1 MIVINTISE
10 LKDYVSNNKEIS
22 LVPTMGA
29 LHLGH
34 GALIKEAVKNKN
46 ENGKVIVSIFVN
58 PIQFGPN
65 EDYNKYPRTLNDDT
79 KFCSDLGVDVVFVP
93 SASEMYGINPQE
105 NDNFNL
111 SNNYLTY
118 VCPPYFLVDK
128 LCGKSRTGHFD
139 GVATVVL
146 KLFNLTNAKKAYFGQ
161 KDAQQLFLIKKM
173 VKDLNLN
180 VDIKS
185 IPIVRDKNGLALS
198 SRNKYLDDIGYN
210 KALTIYKM
218 LNKVKELYERG
229 IINVKILFEE
239 AMLLNNDNIID
250 IEYFEFINFN
260 NLESTQEAKE
270 NTLIAIAAK
279 INGIRLIDNLIL

>member
-1 MIVINTISE
+1 MKLIKTISE
-10 LKDYVSNNKEIS
+10 LKAFVAENDNIS

-34 GALIKEAVKNKN
+34 GALIKEAVKQKG
-46 ENGKVIVSIFVN
+46 ENGKVVVSVFVN

-65 EDYNKYPRTLNDDT
+65 EDFNKYPRTLNDDA
-79 KFCSDLGVDVVFVP
+79 KFCEDLQVDVVFAP
-93 SASEMYGINPQE
+93 SASEMYGIDE
-105 NDNFNL
+105 NHKDNFNL

-139 GVATVVL
+139 GVATVVM

-180 VDIKS
+180 VDITS
-185 IPIVRDKNGLALS
+185 VPIVRDKNGLALS
-198 SRNKYLDDIGYN
+198 SRNKYLDENGYN
-210 KALTIYKM
+210 KALTIHKM
-218 LNKVKELYERG
+218 LDKVKELYNKG
-229 IINVKILFEE
+229 ITNAKILFEE
-239 AMLLNNDNIID
+239 AILLNKDNAVD
-250 IEYFEFINFN
+250 IEYFEFLDFN
-260 NLESTQEAKE
+260 NLENVDTAKE
-270 NTLIAIAAK
+270 NTLVAIAARVDS
-279 INGIRLIDNLIL
+279 IRLIDNLIL

>member
-10 LKDYVSNNKEIS
+10 LKDYVSNNNEIS

-65 EDYNKYPRTLNDDT
+65 EDYNKYPRTLDEDA
-79 KFCSDLGVDVVFVP
+79 KFCSDLGVDVVFAP
-93 SASEMYGINPQE
+93 SANEMYGINPQE

-128 LCGKSRTGHFD
+128 LCGKSRIGHFD
-139 GVATVVL
+139 GVTTVVL

-279 INGIRLIDNLIL
+279 INGVRLIDNLIL

>member
-1 MIVINTISE
+1 MKLIKTISE
-10 LKDYVSNNKEIS
+10 LKAFVAENDNIS

-34 GALIKEAVKNKN
+34 GALIKEAVKQKG
-46 ENGKVIVSIFVN
+46 ENGKVVVSVFVN

-65 EDYNKYPRTLNDDT
+65 EDFNQYPRTLNDDA
-79 KFCSDLGVDVVFVP
+79 KFCEDLQVDVVFAP
-93 SASEMYGINPQE
+93 SASEMYGIDE
-105 NDNFNL
+105 NHKDNFNL

-139 GVATVVL
+139 GVATVVM

-180 VDIKS
+180 VDITS
-185 IPIVRDKNGLALS
+185 VPIVRDKNGLALS
-198 SRNKYLDDIGYN
+198 SRNKYLDENGYN
-210 KALTIYKM
+210 KALTIHKM
-218 LNKVKELYERG
+218 LDKVKELYNKG
-229 IINVKILFEE
+229 ITNAKILFEE
-239 AMLLNNDNIID
+239 AILLNKDNAID
-250 IEYFEFINFN
+250 IEYFEFLDFN
-260 NLESTQEAKE
+260 NLENVDTAKE
-270 NTLIAIAAK
+270 NTLVAIAARVDS
-279 INGIRLIDNLIL
+279 IRLIDNLIL

>member
-1 MIVINTISE
+1 MKLIKTISE
-10 LKDYVSNNKEIS
+10 LKAFVAENDNIS

-34 GALIKEAVKNKN
+34 GALIKEAVKQKG
-46 ENGKVIVSIFVN
+46 ENGKVVVSVFVN

-65 EDYNKYPRTLNDDT
+65 EDFNKYPRTLNDDA
-79 KFCSDLGVDVVFVP
+79 KFCEDLQVDVVFAP
-93 SASEMYGINPQE
+93 SASEMYGIDE
-105 NDNFNL
+105 NHKDNFNL

-139 GVATVVL
+139 GVATVVM

-180 VDIKS
+180 VDITS
-185 IPIVRDKNGLALS
+185 VPIVRDKNGLALS
-198 SRNKYLDDIGYN
+198 SRNKYLDENGYN
-210 KALTIYKM
+210 KALTIHKM
-218 LNKVKELYERG
+218 LDKVKELYNKG
-229 IINVKILFEE
+229 IKIQKY
-239 AMLLNNDNIID
+239 LNN
-250 IEYFEFINFN
+250 F
-260 NLESTQEAKE
+260 
-270 NTLIAIAAK
+270 
-279 INGIRLIDNLIL
+279 

>member
-1 MIVINTISE
+1 MIVINTISD
-10 LKDYVSNNKEIS
+10 LKDYVIKNNEIS

-34 GALIKEAVKNKN
+34 GALIKEAVKNKS

-65 EDYNKYPRTLNDDT
+65 EDYNKYPRTLDEDA
-79 KFCSDLGVDVVFVP
+79 KFCSDLGVDVVFAP
-93 SASEMYGINPQE
+93 SASEMYGIEE
-105 NDNFNL
+105 NQKDNFNL

-146 KLFNLTNAKKAYFGQ
+146 KLFNLTGAKKAYFGQ

-173 VKDLNLN
+173 IKDLNLN
-180 VDIKS
+180 VDIKG

-198 SRNKYLDDIGYN
+198 SRNKYLDDDGYN
-210 KALTIYKM
+210 KALTIHKM
-218 LNKVKELYERG
+218 LNKVKELYEKG
-229 IINVKILFEE
+229 ITNVKILFEE
-239 AMLLNNDNIID
+239 AILLNKDNIID
-250 IEYFEFINFN
+250 VEYFEFIDFN
-260 NLESTQEAKE
+260 NLENIQEVKE

-279 INGIRLIDNLIL
+279 VNGIRLIDNLLI

>member
-1 MIVINTISE
+1 MKVIKTISE
-10 LKDYVSNNKEIS
+10 LKDFVAENNNIS

-34 GALIKEAVKNKN
+34 GALIKEAVKQKD
-46 ENGKVIVSIFVN
+46 ENGKVIVSVFVN

-65 EDYNKYPRTLNDDT
+65 EDFNKYPRTLNEDA
-79 KFCSDLGVDVVFVP
+79 KFCEELQADVVFAP
-93 SASEMYGINPQE
+93 SASEMYGINE
-105 NDNFNL
+105 NQKDNFNL

-146 KLFNLTNAKKAYFGQ
+146 KLFNLTGAKKAYFGQ

-198 SRNKYLDDIGYN
+198 SRNKYLDSDGYN
-210 KALTIYKM
+210 KALTIHKM
-218 LNKVKELYERG
+218 LEKVKELYGRG
-229 IINVKILFEE
+229 VTNVKILFEE
-239 AMLLNNDNIID
+239 AIVLNKDNIVD
-250 IEYFEFINFN
+250 IEYFEFMDFN
-260 NLESTQEAKE
+260 NLENTMAAKE
-270 NTLIAIAAK
+270 NTLVAIAARVD
-279 INGIRLIDNLIL
+279 NIRLIDNLIL

>member
-79 KFCSDLGVDVVFVP
+79 KFCSDLGVDVVFAP

>member
-1 MIVINTISE
+1 MKIIKTISE
-10 LKDYVSNNKEIS
+10 LKAFVAENDNIS

-34 GALIKEAVKNKN
+34 GTLIKEAVKNKG
-46 ENGKVIVSIFVN
+46 ENGKVIVSVFVN

-65 EDYNKYPRTLNDDT
+65 EDYNKYPRTLDADA
-79 KFCSDLGVDVVFVP
+79 KFCETLGVDVIFAP
-93 SASEMYGINPQE
+93 SASEMYGIEE
-105 NDNFNL
+105 NQKDNFNL

-146 KLFNLTNAKKAYFGQ
+146 KLFNLTGAKKAYFGQ

-173 VKDLNLN
+173 IKDLNLN

-198 SRNKYLDDIGYN
+198 SRNKYLDDDGYN
-210 KALTIYKM
+210 KALIINKM
-218 LNKVKELYERG
+218 LNKVKKLYERG
-229 IINVKILFEE
+229 ITNVKILFEE
-239 AMLLNNDNIID
+239 AIVLNNDNVID
-250 IEYFEFINFN
+250 IEYFEFIDFN
-260 NLESTQEAKE
+260 NLENTFEAKE
-270 NTLIAIAAK
+270 NTLVAIAAK
-279 INGIRLIDNLIL
+279 VNNIRLIDNILL

>member
-1 MIVINTISE
+1 MKLIKTISE
-10 LKDYVSNNKEIS
+10 LKAFVAENDNIS

-34 GALIKEAVKNKN
+34 GALIKEAVKQKD
-46 ENGKVIVSIFVN
+46 ENGKVVVSVFVN

-65 EDYNKYPRTLNDDT
+65 EDFNKYPRTLNDDA
-79 KFCSDLGVDVVFVP
+79 KFCEDLQVDVVFAP
-93 SASEMYGINPQE
+93 SASEMYGIDE
-105 NDNFNL
+105 NHKDNFNL

-139 GVATVVL
+139 GVATVVM

-180 VDIKS
+180 VDITS
-185 IPIVRDKNGLALS
+185 VPIVRDKNGLALS
-198 SRNKYLDDIGYN
+198 SRNKYLDENGYN
-210 KALTIYKM
+210 KALTIHKM
-218 LNKVKELYERG
+218 LDKVKELYNKG
-229 IINVKILFEE
+229 ITNAKILFEE
-239 AMLLNNDNIID
+239 AILLNKDNAVD
-250 IEYFEFINFN
+250 IEYFEFLDFN
-260 NLESTQEAKE
+260 NLENVDTAKE
-270 NTLIAIAAK
+270 NTLVAIAARVDS
-279 INGIRLIDNLIL
+279 IRLIDNLIL

>member
-1 MIVINTISE
+1 MKIIKTISE
-10 LKDYVSNNKEIS
+10 LKAFVAENDNIS

-34 GALIKEAVKNKN
+34 GTLIKEAVKNKG
-46 ENGKVIVSIFVN
+46 ENGKVIVSVFVN

-65 EDYNKYPRTLNDDT
+65 EDYNKYPRTLDADA
-79 KFCSDLGVDVVFVP
+79 KFCENLGVDVIFAP
-93 SASEMYGINPQE
+93 SASEMYGIEE
-105 NDNFNL
+105 NQKDNFNL

-146 KLFNLTNAKKAYFGQ
+146 KLFNLTGAKKAYFGQ

-173 VKDLNLN
+173 IKDLNLN

-198 SRNKYLDDIGYN
+198 SRNKYLDDDGYN
-210 KALTIYKM
+210 KALIINKM
-218 LNKVKELYERG
+218 LTKVKKLYERG
-229 IINVKILFEE
+229 ITNVKILFEE
-239 AMLLNNDNIID
+239 AIVLNNDNVID
-250 IEYFEFINFN
+250 IEYFEFIDFN
-260 NLESTQEAKE
+260 NLENTFEAKE
-270 NTLIAIAAK
+270 NTLVAIAAK
-279 INGIRLIDNLIL
+279 VNNIRLIDNILL

>member
-1 MIVINTISE
+1 MKVIKTISE
-10 LKDYVSNNKEIS
+10 LKDFVAENNNIS

-34 GALIKEAVKNKN
+34 GALIKEAVKQKG
-46 ENGKVIVSIFVN
+46 ENGKVIVSVFVN

-65 EDYNKYPRTLNDDT
+65 EDFNKYPRTLNEDA
-79 KFCSDLGVDVVFVP
+79 KFCEELQADVVFAP
-93 SASEMYGINPQE
+93 SASEMYGINE
-105 NDNFNL
+105 NQKDNFNL

-146 KLFNLTNAKKAYFGQ
+146 KLFNLTGAKKAYFGQ

-198 SRNKYLDDIGYN
+198 SRNKYLDSDGYN
-210 KALTIYKM
+210 KALTIHKM
-218 LNKVKELYERG
+218 LEKVKELYGRG
-229 IINVKILFEE
+229 VTNVKILFEE
-239 AMLLNNDNIID
+239 AIGELS
-250 IEYFEFINFN
+250 
-260 NLESTQEAKE
+260 STDKSKALFPDE
-270 NTLIAIAAK
+270 L
-279 INGIRLIDNLIL
+279 

>member
-1 MIVINTISE
+1 MKLIKTISE
-10 LKDYVSNNKEIS
+10 LKAFVAENDNIS

-34 GALIKEAVKNKN
+34 GALIKEAVKQKG
-46 ENGKVIVSIFVN
+46 ENGKVVVSVFVN

-65 EDYNKYPRTLNDDT
+65 EDFNKYPRTLNDDA
-79 KFCSDLGVDVVFVP
+79 KFCEDLQVDVVFAP
-93 SASEMYGINPQE
+93 SASEMYGIDE
-105 NDNFNL
+105 NHKDNFNL

-139 GVATVVL
+139 GVATVVM

-180 VDIKS
+180 VDITS
-185 IPIVRDKNGLALS
+185 VPIVRDKNGLALS
-198 SRNKYLDDIGYN
+198 SRNKYLDENGYN
-210 KALTIYKM
+210 KALTIHKM
-218 LNKVKELYERG
+218 LDKVKELYNKG
-229 IINVKILFEE
+229 ITNAKILFEE
-239 AMLLNNDNIID
+239 AILLNKDNAID
-250 IEYFEFINFN
+250 IEYFEFLDFN
-260 NLESTQEAKE
+260 NLENVDTAKE
-270 NTLIAIAAK
+270 NTLVVIAARVDS
-279 INGIRLIDNLIL
+279 IRLIDNLIL

>member
-1 MIVINTISE
+1 MIVINKISD
-10 LKDYVSNNKEIS
+10 LKDYVSKNNEIS

-34 GALIKEAVKNKN
+34 GALIKEAVKNKS

-65 EDYNKYPRTLNDDT
+65 EDYNKYPRTLDEDA
-79 KFCSDLGVDVVFVP
+79 KFCSDLKVDVVFAP
-93 SASEMYGINPQE
+93 SASEMYCLEE
-105 NDNFNL
+105 NQKDNFNL

-146 KLFNLTNAKKAYFGQ
+146 KLFNLTNAQKAYFGQ

-173 VKDLNLN
+173 IKDLNLN

-198 SRNKYLDDIGYN
+198 SRNKYLDDDGYN
-210 KALTIYKM
+210 KALTIHKM
-218 LNKVKELYERG
+218 LNKVKELYEKG
-229 IINVKILFEE
+229 ITNVKILFEE
-239 AMLLNNDNIID
+239 AILLNKNNVID
-250 IEYFEFINFN
+250 IEYFEFIDFN
-260 NLESTQEAKE
+260 NLENIQEKVDNTNLSKE
-270 NTLIAIAAK
+270 E
-279 INGIRLIDNLIL
+279 INNCCCYITKP

>member
-1 MIVINTISE
+1 MKLIKTISE
-10 LKDYVSNNKEIS
+10 LKAFVAENDNIS

-34 GALIKEAVKNKN
+34 GALIKEAVKQKG
-46 ENGKVIVSIFVN
+46 ENGKVVVSVFVN

-65 EDYNKYPRTLNDDT
+65 EDFNKYPRTLNDDA
-79 KFCSDLGVDVVFVP
+79 KFCEDLQVDVVFAP
-93 SASEMYGINPQE
+93 SASEMYGIDE
-105 NDNFNL
+105 NHKDNFNL

-139 GVATVVL
+139 GVATVVM

-180 VDIKS
+180 VDITS
-185 IPIVRDKNGLALS
+185 VPIVRDKNGLALS
-198 SRNKYLDDIGYN
+198 SRNKYLDENGYN
-210 KALTIYKM
+210 KALTIHKM
-218 LNKVKELYERG
+218 LDKVKELYNKG
-229 IINVKILFEE
+229 ITNAKILFEE
-239 AMLLNNDNIID
+239 AILLNKDNAID
-250 IEYFEFINFN
+250 IEYFEFLDFN
-260 NLESTQEAKE
+260 NLENVDTAKE
-270 NTLIAIAAK
+270 NTLVAIAAK
-279 INGIRLIDNLIL
+279 VDSIRLIDNLIL